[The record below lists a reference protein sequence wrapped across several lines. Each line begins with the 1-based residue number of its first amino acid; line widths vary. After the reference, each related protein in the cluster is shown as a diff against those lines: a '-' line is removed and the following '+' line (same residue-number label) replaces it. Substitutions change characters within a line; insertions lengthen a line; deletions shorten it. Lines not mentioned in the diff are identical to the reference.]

1 MLNRKTLLT
10 VAVLLLI
17 SGNLFFGWRYFSMKK
32 ELYNEQLRVKTQTM
46 NEKILD
52 FNKYFIDKVLKAEGE
67 IDFETR
73 LKLETAVRNL
83 NDNDILALWQK
94 FVESKD
100 EISAQKLKDI
110 QADNYR
116 GVGPAP
122 AMPGEAAVDETL
134 MTESDRA

>member
-1 MLNRKTLLT
+1 
-10 VAVLLLI
+10 
-17 SGNLFFGWRYFSMKK
+17 MKK

-100 EISAQKLKDI
+100 EISAQKNVQNLLEILATKI
-110 QADNYR
+110 K
-116 GVGPAP
+116 V
-122 AMPGEAAVDETL
+122 T
-134 MTESDRA
+134 